1 MKREF
6 KHHFQTITFLFAL
19 FLVPLSAAAQ
29 GLVPCAGGYSCTT
42 CSLLQLISN
51 IASFLA
57 TNVMPPLAGLMFLI
71 GGIMMVAAAGSEER
85 YKKGRKIVIDTAIG
99 AVIVLVSWLIVNAL
113 ITTIG
118 SAASVQGFS
127 VQNWWH
133 PTCN

>member
-6 KHHFQTITFLFAL
+6 KRYFQIIAFLFAL
-19 FLVPLSAAAQ
+19 FLVPLSAAAA
-29 GLVPCAGGYSCTT
+29 LVPNCAGYTCTI

-51 IASFLA
+51 IALFLVS
-57 TNVMPPLAGLMFLI
+57 NVMPPLAGLLFLV
-71 GGIMMVAAAGSEER
+71 GGIMMIAAAGSEER

-118 SAASVQGFS
+118 SAASIPGFS

-133 PTCN
+133 PTCP